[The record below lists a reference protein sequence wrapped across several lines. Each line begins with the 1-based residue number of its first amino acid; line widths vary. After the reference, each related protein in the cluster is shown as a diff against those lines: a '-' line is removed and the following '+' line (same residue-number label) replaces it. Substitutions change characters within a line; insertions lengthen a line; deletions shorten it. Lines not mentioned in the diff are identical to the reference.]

1 MKVSDIMSEHI
12 TCIRQDEPVA
22 AAARL
27 LMRRNL
33 GSLPVCAADGQL
45 RGMITDRDIVLR
57 CVAAGD
63 DPRRTRISEIMSRG
77 VAFVSPDDSVE
88 QAAAVMSSQQVRRLP
103 VVENG
108 KPVGMI
114 TLCDMVRSGRCEA
127 EVSAALSEIS
137 AGLRRK

>member
-12 TCIRQDEPVA
+12 TSIRQDEPVA

-33 GSLPVCAADGQL
+33 GALPVCGADGQL
-45 RGMITDRDIVLR
+45 RGMVTDRDIVLR

-63 DPRRTRISEIMSRG
+63 DPRSTRISEIMSRG
-77 VAFVSPDDSVE
+77 VAFVSPQDSIE
-88 QAAAVMSSQQVRRLP
+88 KAADIMSSEQVRRLP

-108 KPVGMI
+108 KPVGMLS
-114 TLCDMVRSGRCEA
+114 LCDLVRSGRCQAEA
-127 EVSAALSEIS
+127 ASALSEIS
-137 AGLRRK
+137 ATLRRR